1 MKKSFIFLLFLL
13 VGSSSFATIR
23 RVNNNPGV
31 VTNVTFV
38 FSNTQAAITAS
49 VSGDTIYL
57 EPSDI
62 NYGSLAFASI
72 KLTIIGPGY
81 LLNKNPNTPFDKRSA
96 SVSSISI
103 AGNSNT
109 NGSRILGLEVKNS
122 NGAYGDISI
131 TNALS
136 NLEISN
142 CICNDL
148 KVESSSQGLG
158 CLISNNIILNNLRA
172 VGTTGFTSSII
183 TNNIIWGSI
192 IEADNDNIIKNNII
206 YGGANFLSKYF
217 NNIIFQNNLAGFE
230 LNQTSRIF
238 NNVCVGCTGTP
249 INNNFFT
256 TTANTIFNVAEPR
269 NLDDLRD
276 DVFQLPSTSPAKGK
290 GVGGIDCGVFAGATP
305 YVLSGIPAFPMIT
318 SFSQGVVSGANLPIT
333 ISIKRN

>member
-1 MKKSFIFLLFLL
+1 MKKSIIFLLFLL

-38 FSNTQAAITAS
+38 FSNINSAIAAA

-57 EPSDI
+57 EPSEI
-62 NYGSLAFASI
+62 NYGVLFTPSI
-72 KLTIIGPGY
+72 KLTFIGPGY

-103 AGNSNT
+103 AGNSNS
-109 NGSRILGLEVKNS
+109 NGSRILGLEVKS
-122 NGAYGDISI
+122 PTGAYGDISI
-131 TNALS
+131 TSSLS

-142 CICNDL
+142 CICSDIR
-148 KVESSSQGLG
+148 VESGSTGRG
-158 CLISNNIILNNLRA
+158 FLISNNIILNNLRG

-192 IEADNDNIIKNNII
+192 IETDNDNIVKNNII
-206 YGGANFLSKYF
+206 YGGASFLSKYF

-230 LNQTSRIF
+230 LNQTSRVF

-256 TTANTIFNVAEPR
+256 TAASTIFNVAEPR

-318 SFSQGVVSGANLPIT
+318 GFSQGVVSGANLPII